1 MKCFYRIFSF
11 FVLILSGFVSYGQKK
26 QVCFSFDDLPLV
38 PYGVT
43 DTSYQKKVF
52 SGLIFSL
59 KQNKIPAIGFVNEVK
74 LYNTKGLDH
83 FQVEQLTRWIDN
95 GLELGNHTF
104 SHPNYYAVSFKEY
117 SQDILKGE
125 KVTKEIL
132 GRKGL
137 TLKYFRYPYLQTGGT
152 GIKADSLNNFLLNH
166 GYTAAPVTIANDD
179 FYFALAYRRTQVRKD
194 TILLNQIGHDY
205 IVYMEKKLKYFET
218 MAFKL
223 FGRDINQILI
233 LHSNALNA
241 DYVDS
246 LAAMFRKNNYD
257 FVTMDKALQDD
268 AYKSRITV
276 FGNWGISWIDRW
288 ALSKGKRGDFFRDNP
303 PVPDYIKKLS
313 E

>member
-1 MKCFYRIFSF
+1 MKIILTIFLFFALSF
-11 FVLILSGFVSYGQKK
+11 PGLVSFGQKK

-38 PYGVT
+38 TYGAT
-43 DTSYQKKVF
+43 DTSYQKKIF
-52 SGLIFSL
+52 TRLILSL
-59 KQNKIPAIGFVNEVK
+59 KENGIPAIGFVNEVK
-74 LYNTKGLDH
+74 LYNTKGLNK
-83 FQVEQLTRWIDN
+83 FQVALLTRWIDN
-95 GLELGNHTF
+95 GLEIGNHTF
-104 SHPNYYAVSFKEY
+104 SHPNYYTVSFKEY

-132 GRKGL
+132 ARKGL
-137 TLKYFRYPYLQTGGT
+137 TLKYFRYPYLQTGGSA
-152 GIKADSLNNFLLNH
+152 IKADSLNKFLSDH
-166 GYTAAPVTIANDD
+166 GYTAAPVTIANED

-194 TILLNQIGHDY
+194 TNLVKQIGHDY
-205 IVYMEKKLKYFET
+205 IVYMEKKLKYFEA
-218 MAFKL
+218 MAYKL

-233 LHSNALNA
+233 LHANALNA

-257 FVTMDKALQDD
+257 FVSIDKVLEDD

-276 FGNWGISWIDRW
+276 FGNWGISWLDRW

-303 PVPDYIKKLS
+303 PAPDYIKKLS